1 MSGADSDYPVGDKSR
16 HDFRTLSSREIY
28 RGNVFALRS
37 DEVAM
42 PGGATARRE
51 VVEHFGAVAVAALD
65 EHDRLVLIHQYRHP
79 LGRRIWELPA
89 GLLDMPDESAVETAA
104 RELAEEAGLVAAEW
118 SVLVDVAA
126 SPGMTDEVVR
136 IFLVRGLST
145 VDRVVP
151 GDDEEADLVIRRFSM
166 VDAVRMVFAGEI
178 INNAAVSGVL
188 ATHTVLTGAVVPRP
202 ADALWSDRPHRFTE
216 RRSASFT

>member
-1 MSGADSDYPVGDKSR
+1 MNGVDSDDLAGDERR

-28 RGNVFALRS
+28 RGNIFALRS

-65 EHDRLVLIHQYRHP
+65 EHDRLVLIQQYRHP

-89 GLLDMPDESAVETAA
+89 GLLDVPDESAVETAA
-104 RELAEEAGLVAAEW
+104 RELAEEAGLAAAEW

-136 IFLVRGLST
+136 VFLARGLST

-151 GDDEEADLVIRRFSM
+151 GDDEEADLVIRRVPL
-166 VDAVRMVFAGEI
+166 VDVVRMVLTGEI
-178 INNAAVSGVL
+178 INNAAVAGVL
-188 ATHTVLTGAVVPRP
+188 ATYAVLTGAAVLRP
-202 ADALWSDRPHRFTE
+202 ADAPWSDRPRRFIE